1 MQQTV
6 AGRNC
11 EKQTLKQI
19 MITSAQVSE
28 WMQQQLAK
36 AHEIHDYANITVGI
50 SSYREQV
57 TSAEFNIYCGQFHK
71 SENHN
76 NIEKCFDDLAAIP
89 LRKISAFKRDLAA
102 KLLDEADALDIA
114 EAMENQPILTL

>member
-1 MQQTV
+1 MT
-6 AGRNC
+6 
-11 EKQTLKQI
+11 
-19 MITSAQVSE
+19 ITSEQVSE

-71 SENHN
+71 SENHS
-76 NIEKCFDDLAAIP
+76 NIEDCFDDLAAIP
-89 LRKISAFKRDLAA
+89 LRKISDFKRDQAA
-102 KLLDEADALDIA
+102 KLLAQADALDAA
-114 EAMENQPILTL
+114 EAMENQTTLTL